1 MLTRT
6 VGAFI
11 SIQFAAFIFL
21 VPTGQVREL
30 KHTALP
36 VLILIEKLDSDVN
49 YIAQIASSA
58 AQWDGETISRRHVSS
73 TAAAELILQ
82 RCTSADKERTE
93 VEAQTEAAKA
103 SRTMRAQERSAPSPA
118 AASTAT
124 KGAAMTTTTTTTTAS
139 AAAST
144 RTGTRFG
151 GHTLTAPRGGLQTTP
166 VADSEAGMASI
177 RAVAEIFR
185 GRDDKPSVVRKPIL
199 FYFSNCPTGPAFR
212 YPGKDESLG

>member
-1 MLTRT
+1 MLTCT

-82 RCTSADKERTE
+82 RCTSADKERME

-124 KGAAMTTTTTTTTAS
+124 KGAAMTTTTTTATAS

-144 RTGTRFG
+144 RTGTRCV

-199 FYFSNCPTGPAFR
+199 FYFSNSPTGPAFR